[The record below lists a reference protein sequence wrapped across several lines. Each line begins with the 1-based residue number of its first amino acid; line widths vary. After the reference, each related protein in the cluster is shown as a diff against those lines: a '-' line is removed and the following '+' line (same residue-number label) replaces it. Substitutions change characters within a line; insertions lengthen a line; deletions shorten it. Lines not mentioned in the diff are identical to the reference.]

1 LKEDE
6 KNEEVSWFSSENAK
20 ESISM
25 RKPVQKK
32 SHATASLKISSG
44 CVRVN
49 CQSISI
55 SDAPVPNRAPG
66 DSCTVNPMMAKDSG
80 DERELR
86 PGLL

>member
-32 SHATASLKISSG
+32 NHIPLPPSRSLQGASG
-44 CVRVN
+44 
-49 CQSISI
+49 
-55 SDAPVPNRAPG
+55 
-66 DSCTVNPMMAKDSG
+66 
-80 DERELR
+80 
-86 PGLL
+86 

>member
-32 SHATASLKISSG
+32 ITFHCLPQDLFRVRQGKLPKHFDHLCSRTKSG
-44 CVRVN
+44 T
-49 CQSISI
+49 
-55 SDAPVPNRAPG
+55 G
-66 DSCTVNPMMAKDSG
+66 
-80 DERELR
+80 
-86 PGLL
+86 